1 MALFHVINLF
11 LTVCCCSLCHQS
23 DVGGLLGPT
32 EIEQNSTFFFLF
44 FLGKQ
49 VNFTGQNWCFSWAH
63 SDMDELFVIAVSSTP
78 VEMIL
83 CPGAECFSTET
94 GGAARW
100 MQHVNVSC
108 KISESFFLLHIEVG
122 VSDSGSAHNLP
133 FGCRHIESFVKKF
146 HKKWE
151 LNGFE

>member
-1 MALFHVINLF
+1 MSLIYSSLYAVVHSV
-11 LTVCCCSLCHQS
+11 TDRTWAGCSVRQKS
-23 DVGGLLGPT
+23 SRTPR
-32 EIEQNSTFFFLF
+32 FFFCF